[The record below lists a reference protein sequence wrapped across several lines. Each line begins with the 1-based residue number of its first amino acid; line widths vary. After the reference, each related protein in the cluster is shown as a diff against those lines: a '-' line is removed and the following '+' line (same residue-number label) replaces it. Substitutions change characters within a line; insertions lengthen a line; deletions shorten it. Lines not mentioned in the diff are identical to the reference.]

1 MATIEGILKIS
12 DEDVNG
18 EIETATSSNKSNNIS
33 LYPYTTDIKS
43 FIENMSF
50 DNKSFSGATVT
61 RLRSTPAVRHLR
73 FGALLTDGTRREKYN
88 GMLFSSVAL
97 FLSITG
103 TDIIS
108 IDIYFDGFNNQYPK
122 SYIYNDGTTM
132 RTVTGNTSNK
142 ISIRNMNAGYR
153 TFTIAFTTWN
163 LSNTPVGITYIGF
176 PSKDVTLTKA
186 QIISFESQA
195 QAITSTSGLNYG
207 VVATTGKIR
216 LKDTNNKLYEDAKK
230 GYLNA
235 FLFTLDLRVNS
246 KSVQTH
252 ISTDSPLYTSDKQ
265 IDLELTDVLATW
277 DNIQVSDNLP
287 TFNVGQTLYDV
298 VVYLAT
304 FYDGIDVATMCSG
317 YTVVGNVGSSVDY
330 REEIVISTYLQDI
343 AFTQNTTLESGTLR
357 EQFEKVCTCAQLFI
371 YVNRANQIKFGT
383 ARPNFSHITES
394 KIIKIPFSKQYT
406 RPSYDLLVSN
416 RYQEIEFK

>member
-1 MATIEGILKIS
+1 MPTIEGILKIS
-12 DEDVNG
+12 DEYVNG

-50 DNKSFSGATVT
+50 DNKSYSGAIVT
-61 RLRSTPAVRHLR
+61 RLRDTPTIRNLR
-73 FGALLTDGTRREKYN
+73 FGALLIDGTRREKYN
-88 GMLFSSVAL
+88 GMLFNSGAL
-97 FLSITG
+97 VLSITG

-108 IDIYFDGFNNQYPK
+108 IDIYFDGRNNQYPT
-122 SYIYNDGTTM
+122 SYKYHDGE
-132 RTVTGNTSNK
+132 VWKEEPHNTSNK
-142 ISIRNMNAGYR
+142 ISIENMNAGYR
-153 TFTIAFTTWN
+153 TFTIEFLTWN
-163 LSNTPVGITYIGF
+163 LTNTPVGITYIGF
-176 PSKDVTLTKA
+176 PSKNVTLTKA

-246 KSVQTH
+246 KSIQTH

-277 DNIQVSDNLP
+277 DNIQVPSHEFSAN
-287 TFNVGQTLYDV
+287 QTLYDV
-298 VVYLAT
+298 VIYLAT
-304 FYDGIDVATMCSG
+304 FYDGIDVATMCNS
-317 YTVVGNVGSSVDY
+317 YIVVGNENLVDY
-330 REEIVISTYLQDI
+330 RSEESVSNYLQSI
-343 AFTQNTTLESGTLR
+343 IFTQNTTLESGTLR
-357 EQFEKVCTCAQLFI
+357 EQFEKVCTCAQLFV

-383 ARPNFSHITES
+383 ARPIYLNWTER
-394 KIIKIPFSKQYT
+394 IAIKIPFSKQYT

-416 RYQEIEFK
+416 RYQEVEFK